1 MLFYFTG
8 TGNSQ
13 AAAGFIAKKTGDE
26 TVDMGKS
33 LRNKSFEYSLSE
45 GEAAGFV
52 FPVYYGGLPT
62 AVTEFISKMKLSRTP
77 SYVYGIMTC
86 GGSPAACADMLEE
99 TLSGAGL
106 KLDASFDVKMP
117 ANFAIMYEPTPQDR
131 EGPILEEAERKLE
144 HIAVD
149 VKRSVS
155 EKVKSSLASKLM
167 SAVMYPRY
175 LKGRKTAPFHTNDKC
190 VHCGICASRCPVE
203 AIQMIDGDPTWVID
217 QCVFCMSCVR
227 CGAIEYGDK
236 LTDRYRYK
244 HPSLRKGGSHDH
256 DPASGADA
264 SAHDHGPEGGHDH
277 SSGGHDHSSDGSD
290 SCCKTD
296 GASSHEHGSQG
307 GHDHGSGG
315 SDSCCRTDGSSSHEH
330 GSEESHDHSSG
341 GSDSCCRTDGASSHE
356 HGSEENHD
364 HSGDKEDCCGKNDGA
379 QGADGGHV
387 H

>member
-13 AAAGFIAKKTGDE
+13 AAAELIAKKTGDE

-62 AVTEFISKMKLSRTP
+62 AVTDFISKMKLSRSP
-77 SYVYGIMTC
+77 SYVYGVMTC

-106 KLDASFDVKMP
+106 RMDASFEVKMP
-117 ANFAIMYEPTPQDR
+117 ANFAIMYEPTSQEK

-149 VKRSVS
+149 VLRRAA
-155 EKVKSSLASKLM
+155 EKARCSLAAKLM
-167 SAVMYPRY
+167 SSVMYPRY

-217 QCVFCMSCVR
+217 RCVFCMSCVR
-227 CGAIEYGDK
+227 SGAIEYGDK

-244 HPSLRKGGSHDH
+244 HPSLRKGGGHDH
-256 DPASGADA
+256 DAEAADGAEG
-264 SAHDHGPEGGHDH
+264 HDHGAAGGHEHSAGGDSCCKDDEPAGHDHGAEGGHDH
-277 SSGGHDHSSDGSD
+277 SAGGDSCCKEDEPSGHDHRAGGGHEHSSDGD
-290 SCCKTD
+290 SCCKD
-296 GASSHEHGSQG
+296 GPDEEKDDPGEHEHTG
-307 GHDHGSGG
+307 
-315 SDSCCRTDGSSSHEH
+315 E
-330 GSEESHDHSSG
+330 
-341 GSDSCCRTDGASSHE
+341 
-356 HGSEENHD
+356 
-364 HSGDKEDCCGKNDGA
+364 KEDCCCEDAGSDGA
-379 QGADGGHV
+379 EGGHV

>member
-13 AAAGFIAKKTGDE
+13 AAAGLIAKKTGDE
-26 TVDMGKS
+26 TVDMGRS
-33 LRNKSFEYSLSE
+33 LRDKSYEYSLSE

-62 AVTEFISKMKLSRTP
+62 AVTEFISKMKLSRAP
-77 SYVYGIMTC
+77 SYVYGVMTC
-86 GGSPAACADMLEE
+86 GGSPAACSEMLEQ

-106 KLDASFDVKMP
+106 KLDASFGVKMP
-117 ANFAIMYEPTPQDR
+117 ANFAIMYEPTPQDK

-149 VKRSVS
+149 VQRRAA
-155 EKVKSSLASKLM
+155 EKMRCSLASKVM

-227 CGAIEYGDK
+227 CGAIEYNK
-236 LTDRYRYK
+236 N
-244 HPSLRKGGSHDH
+244 GGVW
-256 DPASGADA
+256 PAGLNKSGEA
-264 SAHDHGPEGGHDH
+264 
-277 SSGGHDHSSDGSD
+277 
-290 SCCKTD
+290 C
-296 GASSHEHGSQG
+296 Q
-307 GHDHGSGG
+307 
-315 SDSCCRTDGSSSHEH
+315 
-330 GSEESHDHSSG
+330 
-341 GSDSCCRTDGASSHE
+341 
-356 HGSEENHD
+356 
-364 HSGDKEDCCGKNDGA
+364 
-379 QGADGGHV
+379 
-387 H
+387 

>member
-13 AAAGFIAKKTGDE
+13 AAAGLIAKKTGDE
-26 TVDMGKS
+26 TVDMGRS
-33 LRNKSFEYSLSE
+33 LRDKSYEYSLSE

-62 AVTEFISKMKLSRTP
+62 AVTEFISKMKLSRAP
-77 SYVYGIMTC
+77 SYVYGVMTC
-86 GGSPAACADMLEE
+86 GGSPAACSEMLEQ
-99 TLSGAGL
+99 TLSGVGL
-106 KLDASFDVKMP
+106 KLDASFGVKMP
-117 ANFAIMYEPTPQDR
+117 ANFAIMYEPTSPEK

-149 VKRSVS
+149 VQRRAA
-155 EKVKSSLASKLM
+155 EKMRCSLASKLM

-244 HPSLRKGGSHDH
+244 HPSLRKGGGHDH
-256 DPASGADA
+256 DPASGGEA
-264 SAHDHGPEGGHDH
+264 SAHDHGLEGG
-277 SSGGHDHSSDGSD
+277 
-290 SCCKTD
+290 
-296 GASSHEHGSQG
+296 
-307 GHDHGSGG
+307 
-315 SDSCCRTDGSSSHEH
+315 
-330 GSEESHDHSSG
+330 HDHSSG
-341 GSDSCCRTDGASSHE
+341 GSDSCCKTDSASSHEHGSEGGHDHSTGGSDSCCKPDGASSHE
-356 HGSEENHD
+356 HGSEGGHDHSTDSSDSCCKPDGASSEHGSEESHD
-364 HSGDKEDCCGKNDGA
+364 HSGDKEDCCGKNGVA
-379 QGADGGHV
+379 QGAEGGHV